1 MSSRTF
7 SSPSRGM
14 GTHLRAPGPKTTL
27 SVSLLALMIHAL
39 VNPALAQ
46 EAASPQ
52 EMVVDA
58 TATDAAAS
66 EKQDYTVKTTRAGT
80 KMLMTPRDVP
90 QSLSVVTEQRM
101 LDQNLQTVG
110 EVLDNTTGIA
120 TQLVDSER
128 SSYFSRGFQI
138 TNYTFDDIPTS
149 AADNWN
155 YGDAG
160 EDTAIYDR
168 IEVVRGA
175 TGLMSGAGSP
185 SASVNMVRKHADSKT
200 VTGNLSAS
208 YGRWNTQRYVA
219 DLSAPLN

>member
-1 MSSRTF
+1 MPLRSRLSSPRESRT
-7 SSPSRGM
+7 P
-14 GTHLRAPGPKTTL
+14 LRAPGRQTAL
-27 SVSLLALMIHAL
+27 SVSLLALTIHAL
-39 VNPALAQ
+39 LTPAQARETPLS
-46 EAASPQ
+46 EDL
-52 EMVVDA
+52 VVDA
-58 TATDAAAS
+58 AVDDTAT
-66 EKQDYTVKTTRAGT
+66 ENQQDYAVQTTRAGT
-80 KMLMTPRDVP
+80 KMLLTPRDVP

-110 EVLDNTTGIA
+110 EVLDNATGIA
-120 TQLVDSER
+120 SQLVDSER

-185 SASVNMVRKHADSKT
+185 SASVNMVDRKS
-200 VTGNLSAS
+200 V
-208 YGRWNTQRYVA
+208 V
-219 DLSAPLN
+219 